1 MAVSHQGVFV
11 QTPKIT
17 PKSILPADTTAKV
30 TICTA
35 GSDGTK
41 VVGITV
47 TSTDTGTR
55 ILQIWLTRSAT
66 SYLLASYLIAI
77 GAGTDGAIS
86 VFDAMNGVIWPGLPF
101 DNDGQRYFFL
111 ESGDTL
117 QASVTVAITAAK
129 EIDITVVS
137 GNF

>member
-35 GSDGTK
+35 GGDGSK

-47 TSTDTGTR
+47 TSTDTGSR
-55 ILQIWLTRSAT
+55 ILQIFLTRSAT
-66 SYLLASYLIAI
+66 SYLLASFIIPTLS
-77 GAGTDGAIS
+77 GTDGAAA
-86 VFDAMNGVIWPGLPF
+86 VFNAMNPTLWPGLPI
-101 DNDGQRYFFL
+101 DNDGQRYLFL
-111 ESGDTL
+111 VSGDTL
-117 QASVTVAITAAK
+117 QAAVTVTVTAAK
-129 EIDITVVS
+129 EIDIATVS
-137 GNF
+137 GDF